1 MEPIRDLWCLDGMSG
16 VASAAGVTSAGRSAS
31 LAATSTADAASLDEL
46 YRRCRPSLL
55 RLAHL
60 LTGSP
65 TAAEDVV
72 HDAFIG
78 FVRAKSV
85 NDPAAYLRRSVV
97 NLSTNVHRR
106 TRRERVHLA
115 SVTEQ
120 VVEPAEVDETWQLV
134 RALPPRQR
142 AVLVLRFY
150 LDLSEAET
158 AQVLGCRPGTVK
170 STSSRALAKLKENMS

>member
-1 MEPIRDLWCLDGMSG
+1 MPG
-16 VASAAGVTSAGRSAS
+16 VASAAR
-31 LAATSTADAASLDEL
+31 LTSTSDTESLDEL
-46 YRRCRPSLL
+46 YRRCRPGLL

-60 LTGSP
+60 LTGSA

-78 FVRAKSV
+78 FARAKSV

-106 TRRERVHLA
+106 TRRERLHLA
-115 SVTEQ
+115 SATEA

-134 RALPPRQR
+134 RTLPPRQR

-170 STSSRALAKLKENMS
+170 STSSRALAKLKETMS

>member
-1 MEPIRDLWCLDGMSG
+1 M
-16 VASAAGVTSAGRSAS
+16 
-31 LAATSTADAASLDEL
+31 ADTDNLDEL
-46 YRRCRPSLL
+46 YRRCRPGLL

-60 LTGSP
+60 LTGSA

-78 FVRAKSV
+78 FARSKSQV
-85 NDPAAYLRRSVV
+85 SDPAAYLRRSVV

-106 TRRERVHLA
+106 TRRERLHLA
-115 SVTEQ
+115 TVIEP

-170 STSSRALAKLKENMS
+170 STSSRALAKLKEKMS

>member
-1 MEPIRDLWCLDGMSG
+1 MSG
-16 VASAAGVTSAGRSAS
+16 LVSAADTIVSAEAQARARSAAG
-31 LAATSTADAASLDEL
+31 SLDEI
-46 YRRCRPSLL
+46 YRRCRPGLL

-78 FVRAKSV
+78 FARAKSV
-85 NDPAAYLRRSVV
+85 QDPAAYLRRSVV

-106 TRRERVHLA
+106 TRRERLHLA
-115 SVTEQ
+115 TVTEA
-120 VVEPAEVDETWQLV
+120 VVQPAEVDETWQLV
-134 RALPPRQR
+134 RTLPPRQR

-170 STSSRALAKLKENMS
+170 STSSRALAKLKEQMS

>member
-1 MEPIRDLWCLDGMSG
+1 M
-16 VASAAGVTSAGRSAS
+16 
-31 LAATSTADAASLDEL
+31 ADTDNLDEL
-46 YRRCRPSLL
+46 YRRCRPGLV

-78 FVRAKSV
+78 FARSKSHV
-85 NDPAAYLRRSVV
+85 SDPAAYLRRSVV

-106 TRRERVHLA
+106 TRRERLRLA
-115 SVTEQ
+115 TVTEP

-170 STSSRALAKLKENMS
+170 STSSRALAKLKEKMS

>member
-1 MEPIRDLWCLDGMSG
+1 MSG
-16 VASAAGVTSAGRSAS
+16 VASAASVTGAGGAARPAS
-31 LAATSTADAASLDEL
+31 TSDTDSLDEL
-46 YRRCRPSLL
+46 YRRCRPGLV

-60 LTGSP
+60 LTGSA

-78 FVRAKSV
+78 FARSKSHV
-85 NDPAAYLRRSVV
+85 SDPAAYLRRSVV

-106 TRRERVHLA
+106 TRRERLHLA
-115 SVTEQ
+115 TVTEP

-170 STSSRALAKLKENMS
+170 STSSRALAKLKEKMS

>member
-1 MEPIRDLWCLDGMSG
+1 M
-16 VASAAGVTSAGRSAS
+16 ASTSDTER
-31 LAATSTADAASLDEL
+31 LDEL
-46 YRRCRPSLL
+46 YRRCRPGLV

-60 LTGSP
+60 LTGSA

-78 FVRAKSV
+78 FARSRSHVS
-85 NDPAAYLRRSVV
+85 DPAAYLRRSVV

-106 TRRERVHLA
+106 TRRERLHLA
-115 SVTEQ
+115 TVTEP

-170 STSSRALAKLKENMS
+170 STSSRALAKLKEKMS

>member
-1 MEPIRDLWCLDGMSG
+1 M
-16 VASAAGVTSAGRSAS
+16 
-31 LAATSTADAASLDEL
+31 ADTDNLDEL
-46 YRRCRPSLL
+46 YRRCRPGLL

-60 LTGSP
+60 LTGSA

-78 FVRAKSV
+78 FARSKSQV
-85 NDPAAYLRRSVV
+85 SDPAAYLRRSVV

-106 TRRERVHLA
+106 TRRERLHLA
-115 SVTEQ
+115 SVTEP

-170 STSSRALAKLKENMS
+170 STSSRALAKLKEKMS

>member
-1 MEPIRDLWCLDGMSG
+1 M
-16 VASAAGVTSAGRSAS
+16 
-31 LAATSTADAASLDEL
+31 ADTDNLDEL
-46 YRRCRPSLL
+46 YRRCRPGLV

-60 LTGSP
+60 LTGSA

-78 FVRAKSV
+78 FARSKSQV
-85 NDPAAYLRRSVV
+85 SDPAAYLRRSVV

-106 TRRERVHLA
+106 TRRERLHLA
-115 SVTEQ
+115 TVTEL

-170 STSSRALAKLKENMS
+170 STSSRALAKLKEKMS